1 MVTLTYRELDAI
13 NDALFDTLIKTQQTS
28 RSSCARALE
37 KVLSMVS
44 EARNIR
50 PKPQFT
56 LIREGEEE

>member
-13 NDALFDTLIKTQQTS
+13 KDALFDTLIKTQQTT
-28 RSSCARALE
+28 RKPCARALE

-50 PKPQFT
+50 PKPQFKLT
-56 LIREGEEE
+56 HEEE

>member
-13 NDALFDTLIKTQQTS
+13 TDALFDTLIKTQQTT
-28 RSSCARALE
+28 RKPCARALE

>member
-1 MVTLTYRELDAI
+1 MVTLTYKELEVI

-28 RSSCARALE
+28 RSSCAHALN
-37 KVLSMVS
+37 KVLDMIS